1 MVLFEVS
8 FAHWND
14 AHTQVSEL
22 IEWKEQFS
30 TYDLQAYLLT
40 HC

>member
-8 FAHWND
+8 FAYWND
-14 AHTQVSEL
+14 VHTQVSEL
-22 IEWKEQFS
+22 IEWMEQFS
-30 TYDLQAYLLT
+30 AYNPQAYLLT